1 MPSMDQFSQ
10 NVQSQALVV
19 PQQEFQEP
27 FFLKALGSLPGVSQM
42 AALNAGRFSNT
53 MFKGGYLDTASGATG
68 IRQSIG
74 KRTGAF
80 IGGNMGDASDYALGK
95 NVFGKFSS
103 NKAKSAAMSNLNPF
117 GATRFDSVARLT
129 GLTGKSAPYNPFQ
142 GVAGL
147 VDWAMKPD
155 FIRKRAAARYG
166 DDVINNA
173 PPNTLYTGGVFGRIQ
188 TADKAMGY
196 EKAVSK
202 ADDLRASLGG
212 RTATRSQQ
220 RVLNRGTKA
229 ADRLTK
235 LDDSIVK
242 LGKLTKADFAV
253 KGATSYIGSASGIGT
268 SNLASGVLD
277 SMVSSTLKTGAAD
290 AAIASN
296 VSNIGRVRAIYETI
310 PGELSKSIF
319 GHYNIMNNAK
329 YGDFAD
335 TAVGKRTLNSFSSAM
350 EKYRVGAAGKVDD
363 VGHISRTFMSA
374 HGGAGYADDAADVL
388 KGGAKTIRSTSAT
401 LAKEAFKAGDK
412 ATAIK
417 MGGQYAS
424 TYGKVAGKAFSAY
437 GYATLAYDIGKGVGN
452 MMMGGVN
459 FAKDAMKSMQGTI
472 NKPIFGAGFKDNE
485 VAATSRARGVM
496 AIQNSR
502 LNARSM
508 LGSEGGM
515 MAAHFG

>member
-1 MPSMDQFSQ
+1 MDQFSQ

-27 FFLKALGSLPGVSQM
+27 FFLKALAAMPGASQM
-42 AALNAGRFSNT
+42 AALNAGRYSNT

-74 KRTGAF
+74 RRTGAF
-80 IGGNMGDASDYALGK
+80 VGGNMGKASNISQKAQAMTMTNANPLG
-95 NVFGKFSS
+95 F
-103 NKAKSAAMSNLNPF
+103 
-117 GATRFDSVARLT
+117 TRFDSVARLT
-129 GLTGKSAPYNPFQ
+129 GMSGKAAPYNPFQ
-142 GVAGL
+142 NVAGL

-166 DDVINNA
+166 DDVINNTA
-173 PPNTLYTGGVFGRIQ
+173 DNAIYTGGVFGRIK
-188 TADKAMGY
+188 TADKAMNY
-196 EKAVSK
+196 EKAVTK

-242 LGKLTKADFAV
+242 LGKLTNANFATEAAEAV
-253 KGATSYIGSASGIGT
+253 GRAAMGGAAGPVNVAGI
-268 SNLASGVLD
+268 
-277 SMVSSTLKTGAAD
+277 LKTGAAD
-290 AAIASN
+290 SAIASN
-296 VSNIGRVRAIYETI
+296 ISAIGRTRAIYETI

-319 GHYNIMNNAK
+319 GHYNIMNNGTYAN
-329 YGDFAD
+329 FAD
-335 TAVGKRTLNSFSSAM
+335 TAVGKRTATSFTNAM
-350 EKYRVGAAGKVDD
+350 QKYKVGAAGKVDD
-363 VGHISRTFMSA
+363 LAHITKSLSAGYGGVG
-374 HGGAGYADDAADVL
+374 GYADDAADVL
-388 KGGAKTIRSTSAT
+388 KGGVKSIRSTSGL

-424 TYGKVAGKAFSAY
+424 TYGKVAGKAFSAA
-437 GYATLAYDIGKGVGN
+437 GYATLVYDIGKGVGN

-459 FAKDAMKSMQGTI
+459 FAKDAMKSMQGTL

>member
-10 NVQSQALVV
+10 DVQSQALVV

-27 FFLKALGSLPGVSQM
+27 FFLKALAAMPGTSSMV
-42 AALNAGRFSNT
+42 ALNAGRYSNT

-74 KRTGAF
+74 RRTGAF
-80 IGGNMGDASDYALGK
+80 VGGNMGKASNISQKAQAMTMTNANPLG
-95 NVFGKFSS
+95 F
-103 NKAKSAAMSNLNPF
+103 
-117 GATRFDSVARLT
+117 TRFDSVARLT
-129 GLTGKSAPYNPFQ
+129 GMRGKAAPYNPFQ
-142 GVAGL
+142 NIAGI
-147 VDWAMKPD
+147 VDYAMKPD

-166 DDVINNA
+166 DDVINNTA
-173 PPNTLYTGGVFGRIQ
+173 DNAIYTGGVFGRIK
-188 TADKAMGY
+188 TADRAINY
-196 EKAVSK
+196 EKAVTK
-202 ADDLRASLGG
+202 ADDLRAALGG

-235 LDDSIVK
+235 LDDSIIK
-242 LGKLTKADFAV
+242 LGKLTNANFARE
-253 KGATSYIGSASGIGT
+253 GATAFAQSTLLGPHVGVSDDVVSGI
-268 SNLASGVLD
+268 
-277 SMVSSTLKTGAAD
+277 LKTGAAD
-290 AAIASN
+290 SMIGSKASAL
-296 VSNIGRVRAIYETI
+296 GRTRAIYETI

-319 GHYNIMNNAK
+319 GHYNIMNNGNFAN
-329 YGDFAD
+329 FAD
-335 TAVGKRTLNSFSSAM
+335 TAVGKRTTASFASALEKTKLGRTAGGTLSVLDDAGQSAKSAMSIATRTSGYTDDAMDILNSG
-350 EKYRVGAAGKVDD
+350 V
-363 VGHISRTFMSA
+363 
-374 HGGAGYADDAADVL
+374 
-388 KGGAKTIRSTSAT
+388 KGIRSSSAT
-401 LAKEAFKAGDK
+401 LAKTAFQAGDK
-412 ATAIK
+412 VTAAK
-417 MGGQYAS
+417 MGGQYLS
-424 TYGKVAGKAFSAY
+424 TYGKTAGKAFSAF

-459 FAKDAMKSMQGTI
+459 FAKDAMKSMQGTL

>member
-27 FFLKALGSLPGVSQM
+27 FFLKALGAMPGVSQM
-42 AALNAGRFSNT
+42 AAINAGRYSNT

-142 GVAGL
+142 NVAGL

-166 DDVINNA
+166 DDVINSGVDNA
-173 PPNTLYTGGVFGRIQ
+173 IYTGGVFGRIK
-188 TADKAMGY
+188 TADRAMGY
-196 EKAVSK
+196 EKAVTK

-212 RTATRSQQ
+212 RTATRSEQ

-242 LGKLTKADFAV
+242 LGKLTNASFATE
-253 KGATSYIGSASGIGT
+253 GAMAFGRATTPMGPIDVSGI
-268 SNLASGVLD
+268 
-277 SMVSSTLKTGAAD
+277 LKTGAAD
-290 AAIASN
+290 SAIAANASAL
-296 VSNIGRVRAIYETI
+296 GRTRAIYETI
-310 PGELSKSIF
+310 PGELSKSLF
-319 GHYNIMNNAK
+319 GHYNIMNNGTYAN
-329 YGDFAD
+329 FAD
-335 TAVGKRTLNSFSSAM
+335 TAVGKRTATSFSNALEKTKMGRTAGGTLSVLDDAGQSAKSAMSIATRTSGYTDDAMDILNSG
-350 EKYRVGAAGKVDD
+350 V
-363 VGHISRTFMSA
+363 
-374 HGGAGYADDAADVL
+374 
-388 KGGAKTIRSTSAT
+388 KGIRSSSAT

-424 TYGKVAGKAFSAY
+424 TYGKVAGKAFSAA
-437 GYATLAYDIGKGVGN
+437 GYATLVYDIGKGVGN

-459 FAKDAMKSMQGTI
+459 FAKDAMKSMQGTL

>member
-1 MPSMDQFSQ
+1 MDQFSQ

-27 FFLKALGSLPGVSQM
+27 FFLKALSALPGTSQM
-42 AALNAGRFSNT
+42 MALNAGRYSNT

-68 IRQSIG
+68 LRQSIG
-74 KRTGAF
+74 RRTGAF
-80 IGGNMGDASDYALGK
+80 VGGNMGSPT
-95 NVFGKFSS
+95 NVSQ
-103 NKAKSAAMSNLNPF
+103 KAKAMTMTNANPLGF
-117 GATRFDSVARLT
+117 TRFDSVARLT
-129 GLTGKSAPYNPFQ
+129 GMTGKAAPYNPFQ
-142 GVAGL
+142 NVAGL

-166 DDVINNA
+166 DDVINNTA
-173 PPNTLYTGGVFGRIQ
+173 DNAIYSGGVFGRIK
-188 TADKAMGY
+188 TADRAMNY
-196 EKAVSK
+196 EKAVTK

-242 LGKLTKADFAV
+242 LGKLTNASFARE
-253 KGATSYIGSASGIGT
+253 GATAFAQSTLLGPHVGVSDDVVSGI
-268 SNLASGVLD
+268 
-277 SMVSSTLKTGAAD
+277 LKTGAAD
-290 AAIASN
+290 SMIGAKASAL
-296 VSNIGRVRAIYETI
+296 GRTRAIYETI
-310 PGELSKSIF
+310 PGELSKSLF
-319 GHYNIMNNAK
+319 GHYNIMNNGTYAN
-329 YGDFAD
+329 FAD
-335 TAVGKRTLNSFSSAM
+335 TAVGKRTATSFTNAM

-388 KGGAKTIRSTSAT
+388 KGGVKSIRSTSGL

-412 ATAIK
+412 ATAAK
-417 MGGQYAS
+417 MGGQYLS
-424 TYGKVAGKAFSAY
+424 TYGKTAGKAFSAF

-459 FAKDAMKSMQGTI
+459 FAKDAMKSMQGTL

>member
-1 MPSMDQFSQ
+1 MDQFSQ

-27 FFLKALGSLPGVSQM
+27 FFLKALAAMPGASQM
-42 AALNAGRFSNT
+42 AALNAGRYSNT

-74 KRTGAF
+74 RRTGAF
-80 IGGNMGDASDYALGK
+80 VGGNMGKASNISQKAQAMTMTNANPLG
-95 NVFGKFSS
+95 F
-103 NKAKSAAMSNLNPF
+103 
-117 GATRFDSVARLT
+117 TRFDSVARLT
-129 GLTGKSAPYNPFQ
+129 GMSGKAAPYNPFQ
-142 GVAGL
+142 NVAGL

-166 DDVINNA
+166 DDVINSGVDNA
-173 PPNTLYTGGVFGRIQ
+173 IYTGGVFGRIK
-188 TADKAMGY
+188 TADKAMNY
-196 EKAVSK
+196 EKAVTK

-235 LDDSIVK
+235 LDDSIIK
-242 LGKLTKADFAV
+242 LGKLTNASFARE
-253 KGATSYIGSASGIGT
+253 GATAFAQSTLLGPHVGVSDDVVSGI
-268 SNLASGVLD
+268 
-277 SMVSSTLKTGAAD
+277 LKTGAAD
-290 AAIASN
+290 SMIGAKASAL
-296 VSNIGRVRAIYETI
+296 GRTRAIYETI
-310 PGELSKSIF
+310 PGELSKSLF
-319 GHYNIMNNAK
+319 GHYNIMNNGTYAN
-329 YGDFAD
+329 FAD
-335 TAVGKRTLNSFSSAM
+335 TAVGKRTATSFTNAM
-350 EKYRVGAAGKVDD
+350 QKYKVGAAGKVDD
-363 VGHISRTFMSA
+363 LAHITKSLSAGYGGVG
-374 HGGAGYADDAADVL
+374 GYADDAADVL
-388 KGGAKTIRSTSAT
+388 KGGVKSIRSTSGL

-424 TYGKVAGKAFSAY
+424 TYGKVAGKAFSAA
-437 GYATLAYDIGKGVGN
+437 GYATLVYDIGKGVGN

-459 FAKDAMKSMQGTI
+459 FAKDAMKSMQGTL

>member
-1 MPSMDQFSQ
+1 MPGMDNFSAS
-10 NVQSQALVV
+10 VQSQALVV

-27 FFLKALGSLPGVSQM
+27 FFLKALGSLPGTSQM
-42 AALNAGRFSNT
+42 MTLNAGRYANT
-53 MFKGGYLDTASGATG
+53 MFKGGYLDTASGAKG
-68 IRQSIG
+68 IRQAIG
-74 KRTGAF
+74 RRTGAF
-80 IGGNMGDASDYALGK
+80 VGGKMGSATNLSQKAQAMTMTNANPLG
-95 NVFGKFSS
+95 F
-103 NKAKSAAMSNLNPF
+103 
-117 GATRFDSVARLT
+117 TRFDSVARLT
-129 GLTGKSAPYNPFQ
+129 GMTGKSAPYNPFQ
-142 GVAGL
+142 NVSGL

-166 DDVINNA
+166 DDVINNTA
-173 PPNTLYTGGVFGRIQ
+173 DNALYTGGVFGRIK
-188 TADKAMGY
+188 TADRAMGY
-196 EKAVSK
+196 EKAVTK

-212 RTATRSQQ
+212 ASASRSQQ

-229 ADRLTK
+229 AERLTK

-253 KGATSYIGSASGIGT
+253 KGATSYIGSAGGIAT
-268 SNLASGVLD
+268 SNLAPGALD
-277 SMVSSTLKTGAAD
+277 SMVTSTLKTGAAD

-296 VSNIGRVRAIYETI
+296 VSAIGRTRAIYETI

-319 GHYNIMNNAK
+319 GHYNIMNNGTYAN
-329 YGDFAD
+329 FAD
-335 TAVGKRTLNSFSSAM
+335 TAVGKRTATSFANAM
-350 EKYRVGAAGKVDD
+350 EKYKFGSTGTGTSMGMVDD
-363 VGHISRTFMSA
+363 ATHALKGSGFMPGSS
-374 HGGAGYADDAADVL
+374 YADDAGRVL
-388 KGGAKTIRSTSAT
+388 NSGVKGIRSTSAT

-459 FAKDAMKSMQGTI
+459 FAKDALKSMQGTI